1 MKHTQHIK
9 NYTNPWYPLTLWKKN
24 PSTAYWQVIVECCDF
39 NHLKPKTF
47 QFFTLNPHMQ
57 QMDVIQQ
64 DKELLQR
71 LWSNSSGSCK

>member
-47 QFFTLNPHMQ
+47 QVFTLNPHMQ

-71 LWSNSSGSCK
+71 L